1 MKAIV
6 MIMLGLFLA
15 GSLTA
20 QENKTSRQA
29 LKLQRKAH
37 RDSVENSDYQ
47 LTKNM
52 VDSMSFVLEANYLA
66 NQVGYRV
73 PVTSNLNFIKVDSS
87 HVVLQTGR
95 NNGMGYNGVGGV
107 TAEGTI
113 SHWSVRRNDKNK
125 SFSISMDV
133 MSNIGIYTV
142 FIDVSSSG
150 RATARLSG
158 LWPGQL
164 VWDGY
169 MVPINASRTYQGSSI
184 YRGGYFTT
192 SFW

>member
-6 MIMLGLFLA
+6 VIMLSLFLA

-20 QENKTSRQA
+20 QESTTSRQA
-29 LKLQRKAH
+29 LKQQRKAH
-37 RDSVENSDYQ
+37 RDSVENMEYQ

-73 PVTSNLNFIKVDSS
+73 PVTSSLNFIMVDSS

-95 NNGMGYNGVGGV
+95 NAGMGSNGVGGV
-107 TAEGTI
+107 TADGSI
-113 SHWSVRRNDKNK
+113 SHWTVRKDAKNK
-125 SFSISMDV
+125 SFYITMDV
-133 MSNIGIYTV
+133 MSNIGIYSV
-142 FIDVSSSG
+142 FMNVYSSG

-164 VWDGY
+164 VWEGNL
-169 MVPINASRTYQGSSI
+169 VPINATRTYKGRSL
-184 YRGGYFTT
+184 
-192 SFW
+192 

>member
-184 YRGGYFTT
+184 
-192 SFW
+192 